1 MKRIAILIV
10 LVTST
15 LVSMAQNKLGTW
27 SVIPHVGVSISSLL
41 GGSGIYEIGD
51 NEIVKVKPHSLLGF
65 IGGVDVMYQASD
77 VVGVSAGLS
86 FVQAGCKFKDDKG
99 KNSVVYN
106 RNLRMNYLA
115 MPILIHSYL
124 FPGFSVKAGIEPT
137 LLLGAKSH
145 EVLQSFDVDREGKKS
160 NFSEDE
166 CLIADFTIDI
176 KKGMRKIGLSIPIGL
191 SYEYENVVL
200 GALYHVGVFNIYK
213 EGHSSRSSVFEVSV
227 GYKLNL

>member
-1 MKRIAILIV
+1 M
-10 LVTST
+10 
-15 LVSMAQNKLGTW
+15 
-27 SVIPHVGVSISSLL
+27 L
-41 GGSGIYEIGD
+41 GGSGLYEIGD
-51 NEIVKVKPHSLLGF
+51 GEAVKLKPHALLGF
-65 IGGVDVMYQASD
+65 VGGADVMYQASD

-106 RNLRMNYLA
+106 RNLRMNYVS

-124 FPGFSVKAGIEPT
+124 LPGFSVKAGIEPT
-137 LLLGAKSH
+137 LLLGARSH
-145 EVLQSFDVDREGKKS
+145 EVQQSFDVDKEGKKS

-166 CLIADFTIDI
+166 FTIDV
-176 KKGMRKIGLSIPIGL
+176 KNGMRKIGLSIPIGV

-213 EGHSSRSSVFEVSV
+213 EGDSARNSVVELSV
-227 GYKLNL
+227 GYKFNL

>member
-1 MKRIAILIV
+1 MKRIAVLIV

-41 GGSGIYEIGD
+41 GGSGIYEIGI
-51 NEIVKVKPHSLLGF
+51 EQGTEVKTHALLGF
-65 IGGVDVMYQASD
+65 VGGADVMYQASD
-77 VVGVSAGLS
+77 AVGLSAGLS
-86 FVQAGCKFKDDKG
+86 FVQAGCKLEDYTDEHTIG
-99 KNSVVYN
+99 YD
-106 RNLRMNYLA
+106 RYLRINYVT

-124 FPGFSVKAGIEPT
+124 LPGFSVKAGIEPT
-137 LLLGAKSH
+137 LLVSAKSN
-145 EVLQSFDVDREGKKS
+145 EIQQSFEVDKEGKKS
-160 NFSEDE
+160 NFHEDE
-166 CLIADFTIDI
+166 FTIDM
-176 KKGMRKIGLSIPIGL
+176 KNGMRKFGLSIPIGV

-213 EGHSSRSSVFEVSV
+213 KGDSSRNSVFEVSV